1 MSNKPPYLSGGRG
14 RGQSSQKRTG
24 YSIGNLV
31 IDRKAEKKKGKMDTK
46 SIVAADSKYVAEK
59 RKQQKVYQVEDTGG
73 GDIINSEIDNDTP
86 VEDEQDLRQEQIL
99 ENVVKSYKEG
109 NSDSKC

>member
-14 RGQSSQKRTG
+14 RGQSNQKRTG

-31 IDRKAEKKKGKMDTK
+31 IDRKAESKKGKMDTK
-46 SIVAADSKYVAEK
+46 ANVATDSKHVVEK
-59 RKQQKVYQVEDTGG
+59 RKQKQVHQVDNTRE
-73 GDIINSEIDNDTP
+73 GDSNTEMDNDIP
-86 VEDEQDLRQEQIL
+86 VDEEQDLRQEQIL
-99 ENVVKSYKEG
+99 ENIIKSYKEG